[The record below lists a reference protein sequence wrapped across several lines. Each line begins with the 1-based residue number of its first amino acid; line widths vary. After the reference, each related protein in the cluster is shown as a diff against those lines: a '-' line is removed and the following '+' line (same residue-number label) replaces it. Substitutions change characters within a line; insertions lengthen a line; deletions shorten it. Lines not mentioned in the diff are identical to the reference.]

1 LIDAQ
6 KKRSAAAAAS
16 FNTET
21 SSLTDL
27 LTPRDAELT
36 RVLTSVVGD
45 IADNDRPTNSQKA
58 MDPKKE
64 EWMQFC
70 DALYPTDP
78 YRHIINADKCYRF
91 MCYQSFRES
100 KKRGGEK
107 ALLKRCVY
115 FDYNNYVEV
124 MREFQKYGH
133 DEGAGVMTSF
143 PSPGNPIGYSVFQSY
158 KAALTQLFCEQHA
171 RHEAALMNSW
181 EHVWLPHF
189 DRL

>member
-1 LIDAQ
+1 MSFQQCLIDAQ
-6 KKRSAAAAAS
+6 KKRASAVAAS
-16 FNTET
+16 FNTDSKQ
-21 SSLTDL
+21 SSLTDV

-36 RVLTSVVGD
+36 RVLTSVVGE
-45 IADNDRPTNSQKA
+45 IADNDQSTSSQKG

-70 DALYPTDP
+70 DALYPSDP

-107 ALLKRCVY
+107 ELLKRCNY
-115 FDYNNYVEV
+115 FENKNYVEV
-124 MREFQKYGH
+124 MRGFQNGH
-133 DEGAGVMTSF
+133 EGANVMTSF

-158 KAALTQLFCEQHA
+158 KAGSF
-171 RHEAALMNSW
+171 EATIL
-181 EHVWLPHF
+181 
-189 DRL
+189 